1 MCQILSIAISDR
13 NHQVNLPRI
22 GTTQE
27 PPDWPQPSH
36 LKHWLKETATFL
48 EIYNRE
54 ASLTKLLRGEK
65 ASLMAERD
73 QLVEALEK
81 REERHKLALR
91 LLCQEKDNVTKE
103 LQERLGK
110 MGERMESKI
119 REMTKE
125 KETLVE
131 KLEEDMT
138 KEREVMQTEM
148 KNMKE
153 HLLQS
158 NSENAKVH
166 AKLKT
171 MAETVRTY
179 KTFHEQLNSAFQNV
193 TY

>member
-1 MCQILSIAISDR
+1 MCQILSISISDKI
-13 NHQVNLPRI
+13 HQVNLTRI
-22 GTTQE
+22 GTTQD

-36 LKHWLKETATFL
+36 LRHWLKETATFL

-73 QLVEALEK
+73 QLVETLQK

-103 LQERLGK
+103 LQERLRK
-110 MGERMESKI
+110 MGEQMESKI
-119 REMTKE
+119 REMTNE
-125 KETLVE
+125 KETLIE
-131 KLEEDMT
+131 KLEEDMA
-138 KEREVMQTEM
+138 KKRGVMQAEM
-148 KNMKE
+148 KNIKE

-171 MAETVRTY
+171 MAETVKTY
-179 KTFHEQLNSAFQNV
+179 KTFHDQLNSAFQNV
-193 TY
+193 T

>member
-1 MCQILSIAISDR
+1 MRISCQILSIAIIYR
-13 NHQVNLPRI
+13 NHQVNLTRI
-22 GTTQE
+22 GTTQD

-54 ASLTKLLRGEK
+54 ASLTKLLRNEK

-73 QLVEALEK
+73 QLVETLQK

-103 LQERLGK
+103 LQKRLRK
-110 MGERMESKI
+110 MEEQMESKI

-125 KETLVE
+125 KETLAE
-131 KLEEDMT
+131 K
-138 KEREVMQTEM
+138 
-148 KNMKE
+148 
-153 HLLQS
+153 LLQS
-158 NSENAKVH
+158 NSENAKLH
-166 AKLKT
+166 AKLKSVVG
-171 MAETVRTY
+171 TVKTY

-193 TY
+193 T